1 MMAVAVTVHGGRGS
15 SSRWLGT
22 ERIYVD
28 VSADVVIFLALKKT
42 AWQQMRHTERARANI
57 HMVTFDMGCFTGSGW
72 NAQDGSA
79 NACSVTTPFSATVIM
94 HISTSILKGAAR
106 SFGRLYCEIVDFC

>member
-1 MMAVAVTVHGGRGS
+1 MAVAVTVHGGRGS

-57 HMVTFDMGCFTGSGW
+57 HRVTFDIGCFIMPLAGTHKM
-72 NAQDGSA
+72 AQQTHALSQLP
-79 NACSVTTPFSATVIM
+79 SLP
-94 HISTSILKGAAR
+94 
-106 SFGRLYCEIVDFC
+106 